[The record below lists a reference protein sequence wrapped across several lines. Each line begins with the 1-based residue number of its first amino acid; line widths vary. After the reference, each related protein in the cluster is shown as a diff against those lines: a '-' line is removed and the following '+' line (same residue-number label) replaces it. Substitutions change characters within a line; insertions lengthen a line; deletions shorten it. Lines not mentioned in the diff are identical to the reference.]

1 MNIGQIEVA
10 HGVDTFQLSFVGK
23 LWSTHYSFST
33 IMLESFICGNTS
45 LANALVYRGTLP
57 LNSRATRTKLMLCV
71 RSIAFVSCIVLLQSN
86 TFHIFKGLSALPIF
100 LGVCKEANIY
110 LTPLEPFINFIWCQA
125 QVWPLKSGLQD
136 LWKQSPFLL
145 VPLIA
150 VKPTSGVLSWL
161 APVLMLFLCFGP
173 LAITDTFFK

>member
-1 MNIGQIEVA
+1 
-10 HGVDTFQLSFVGK
+10 
-23 LWSTHYSFST
+23 
-33 IMLESFICGNTS
+33 MLESFICGNTS
-45 LANALVYRGTLP
+45 LANALVYRGTLL

-71 RSIAFVSCIVLLQSN
+71 RSIAFVSCIVLLHSN

-100 LGVCKEANIY
+100 LGVCKKANIY

-145 VPLIA
+145 VSLIA